1 MSAGCSRRRW
11 LAGAAAAMGLGAA
24 APLRA
29 GTRIEV
35 RAVPPFH
42 ALHWQ
47 AAGELRIEQTG
58 REHLSVEAEPTVLAR
73 LVTEV
78 RDGRLAIRFAPGRVE
93 TPHPIRIRVE
103 LKALEAL
110 DADGAGALRI
120 GPLATT
126 ALSLRLG
133 GSDTLRLTRLV
144 ARTLDVQ
151 LDGSGDVAIDGG
163 QVDRQQVRI
172 TGAADYRAPQ
182 LASREA
188 RVSIEGTGEVR
199 LAASGRLDARID
211 GAGELLYRGTPAVVQ
226 AVGGSGSV
234 RRLGA

>member
-78 RDGRLAIRFAPGRVE
+78 RDGRLAIRFAPG
-93 TPHPIRIRVE
+93 RVE